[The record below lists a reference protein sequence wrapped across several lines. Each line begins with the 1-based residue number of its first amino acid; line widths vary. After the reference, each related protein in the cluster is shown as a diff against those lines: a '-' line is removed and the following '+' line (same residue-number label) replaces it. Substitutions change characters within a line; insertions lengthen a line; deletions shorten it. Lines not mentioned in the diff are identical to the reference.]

1 MVFVPE
7 DGGWRA
13 EAINAV
19 LDLPLPGE
27 EVAR

>member
-13 EAINAV
+13 EAITAV
-19 LDLPLPGE
+19 LDLPLPGD